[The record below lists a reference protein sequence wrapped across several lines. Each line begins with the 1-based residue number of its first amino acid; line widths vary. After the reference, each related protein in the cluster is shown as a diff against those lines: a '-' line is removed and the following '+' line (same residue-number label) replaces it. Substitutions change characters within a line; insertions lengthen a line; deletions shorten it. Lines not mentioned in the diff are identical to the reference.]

1 MMKITNPK
9 TQDELYYSGVLSLQS
24 KVFCNGQLKN
34 NDIIELPHHWKK
46 LIDENSISVHLT
58 PVGANQSIFVK
69 GVQDNKVMLTALGG
83 FPINC
88 YYMVIATLQEGVDMV
103 SFED

>member
-1 MMKITNPK
+1 
-9 TQDELYYSGVLSLQS
+9 
-24 KVFCNGQLKN
+24 
-34 NDIIELPHHWKK
+34 
-46 LIDENSISVHLT
+46 LT
-58 PVGANQSIFVK
+58 PVGANQNIFVK

>member
-1 MMKITNPK
+1 MKLTNPK
-9 TQDELYYSGVLSLQS
+9 TKDGLDYSGLLGLENA
-24 KVFCNGQLKN
+24 VFCKGRLKGKN
-34 NDIIELPHHWKK
+34 EIKLPDHWKK

-69 GVQDNKVMLTALGG
+69 GVQDNKVMLTAHGG

-88 YYMVIATLQEGVDMV
+88 YYMVIATLQEGVDVV
-103 SFED
+103 SSED